1 MLLDYFFQVTRGVVS
16 YQRNYDGICKLG
28 IKLKLTNLH
37 RGMYIKNIKKNIHL
51 DLILQSHVYFLDF
64 FKK

>member
-37 RGMYIKNIKKNIHL
+37 RGMYIKNIKKKYP
-51 DLILQSHVYFLDF
+51 S
-64 FKK
+64 